1 MRGMSTDAYTP
12 VPIRPSTD
20 DRERVV
26 RVLRDRAVE
35 GRLSTD
41 TFADRVG
48 LAYRAESRRE
58 LAELVSDVRP
68 ARGPRR
74 VLLAAIEWIS
84 ALDADIEAAWARP
97 RLPSLA
103 LPSTDGARLT
113 VGRSPSCG
121 CVLPEDCVS
130 RRHAELRRDGERW
143 FLRDLGSSNGTRVNG
158 MRVSGTIEVRP
169 GDRLSLGGAAYRLRF
184 AAPGRGLAL
193 FRRPE

>member
-1 MRGMSTDAYTP
+1 MSTDAHTP
-12 VPIRPSTD
+12 TPTRPSTD

-26 RVLRDRAVE
+26 RVLRDRSVE

-41 TFADRVG
+41 TFAERVG
-48 LAYRAESRRE
+48 LAYSAKSRGE

-74 VLLAAIEWIS
+74 LLLAAIEWVS
-84 ALDADIEAAWARP
+84 ALDADIAAAWARP
-97 RLPSLA
+97 RVPSLA

-113 VGRSPSCG
+113 VGRSPSCD

-158 MRVSGTIEVRP
+158 IRVIEEAELRP
-169 GDRLSLGGAAYRLRF
+169 GDRLSLGGAAYRLR
-184 AAPGRGLAL
+184 A
-193 FRRPE
+193 RRFQ

>member
-1 MRGMSTDAYTP
+1 VSTEAHTP

-26 RVLRDRAVE
+26 RVLRDRSVE

-48 LAYRAESRRE
+48 LAYNAKSRSE

-68 ARGPRR
+68 ASGPRR
-74 VLLAAIEWIS
+74 LLLAAIEWIS

-103 LPSTDGARLT
+103 LPGSDGVRLT
-113 VGRSPSCG
+113 VGRSPSCD
-121 CVLPEDCVS
+121 CVLPEEYVS

-143 FLRDLGSSNGTRVNG
+143 FLRDLGSTNGTRVNG
-158 MRVSGTIEVRP
+158 VRVVEEAEVRP
-169 GDRLSLGGAAYRLRF
+169 GDRLSLGGAAYRLR
-184 AAPGRGLAL
+184 A
-193 FRRPE
+193 RRVGAG

>member
-1 MRGMSTDAYTP
+1 MSTEAHTP
-12 VPIRPSTD
+12 VPVRPSTD

-26 RVLRDRAVE
+26 RLLRDRSIE

-41 TFADRVG
+41 TFAERVG
-48 LAYRAESRRE
+48 LAYSAESRRQ
-58 LAELVSDVRP
+58 LAELVADVRP
-68 ARGPRR
+68 VRGPRR
-74 VLLAAIEWIS
+74 LLLAAIEWMS

-103 LPSTDGARLT
+103 LPSADGAPLT
-113 VGRSPSCG
+113 VGRSPSCD

-158 MRVSGTIEVRP
+158 VRVIEDMEVRP
-169 GDRLSLGGAAYRLRF
+169 GDRLSLGGAAYRLRSR
-184 AAPGRGLAL
+184 RGGGA
-193 FRRPE
+193 R

>member
-1 MRGMSTDAYTP
+1 MSTDAHTP
-12 VPIRPSTD
+12 VPVRPSTD

-26 RVLRDRAVE
+26 RVLRDRTVE

-48 LAYRAESRRE
+48 LAYSAESRRE

-74 VLLAAIEWIS
+74 LLLAAIEWIS

-97 RLPSLA
+97 RLPILA
-103 LPSTDGARLT
+103 LPATDGIRLT
-113 VGRSPSCG
+113 VGRSPSCD

-158 MRVSGTIEVRP
+158 MRAIEDMEVRP
-169 GDRLSLGGAAYRLRF
+169 GDRLSLGGAAYRLR
-184 AAPGRGLAL
+184 ARRG
-193 FRRPE
+193 